1 MLKNVRILQR
11 LKIWQKLVL
20 IAVFMGLPIPVITW
34 LYVVEKNNTI
44 AFAQAELN
52 GAAYLPPLHR
62 LARELANH
70 RGLASALLRGEA
82 SVQGQ
87 LSEAA
92 RNVEQQ
98 LAAVEEHDRL
108 VLPKE
113 GITYGAFLQT
123 SGKLRALRQK
133 WNLLREKTP
142 KAAPRENFSEHT
154 QLIAEV
160 NDLIIFAGDTSKLI
174 LDPDL
179 DTYYLMDAAI
189 IQIPRLAE
197 EVSRLR
203 GLGAGLAVSN
213 KATPEEFAQLTT
225 FFGQVQATLQ
235 NLERSFA
242 KVYAANPSL
251 KDRHAGQAEIVSK
264 EVSSF
269 IVWADGQLTRSNET
283 PMHPAQF
290 LTAGAP
296 PLERL
301 MGLYDLA
308 LNDLQTLLKVRA
320 DNVTRE
326 RNLVLLLTLLG
337 FLLTVLAVSAI
348 TRGVNRQTQAITHL
362 IGQIDKGNFEERAPV
377 FSHDE
382 LGRTAQAFNSMLD
395 NTRGLMQS
403 RSERDEI
410 QRSIMKLLDEVSGV
424 AEGDLTREA
433 EVTEGMTGAIADAFN
448 YMMDSLRQLIGKVQ
462 NVSQQVNSTAA
473 ETQTSAERL
482 AQGSQEQAT
491 QITNTTVALA
501 EMTRAIQQ
509 VAESAELSAAVA
521 DQSLNAT
528 HKGSEIV
535 QHNMQGMLRVLE
547 QVQDTAR
554 HMQQLS
560 ERSQEIEEIVHLID
574 EIADRTG
581 VLALNASIQAATAGE
596 AGAGFAVVAREVEQL
611 AARSAEATK
620 RISTLIR
627 TIQGGTREAL
637 SAMEETSREVL
648 AGSKLATQ
656 AGQSLNEIEGVTNR
670 LAELV
675 RAIAD
680 DCQLQARSST
690 QLSQTMTQIA
700 KITNQTTNGV
710 IQSAVTVKSLAELAD
725 ELRASVVSFKLP
737 GKLPGNLSSNLS
749 GHLAEPQFQAGNA
762 NFGTA
767 HLN

>member
-1 MLKNVRILQR
+1 MLKNLQFLQR

-20 IAVFMGLPIPVITW
+20 IAIFMGLPIPVI
-34 LYVVEKNNTI
+34 LRFYVAEKNNTI
-44 AFAQAELN
+44 AFVQKELY
-52 GAAYLPPLHR
+52 GTAHIPPLQG

-70 RGLASALLRGEA
+70 RGLASVLLRGDTSLQEP
-82 SVQGQ
+82 

-92 RNVEQQ
+92 RSVEQKFN
-98 LAAVEEHDRL
+98 AAEEQERREI
-108 VLPKE
+108 PQA
-113 GITYGAFLQT
+113 GSTYGAVLLT

-133 WNLLREKTP
+133 WNLLRDKTAKTSP
-142 KAAPRENFSEHT
+142 QENFSEHT
-154 QLIAEV
+154 QLISEV
-160 NDLIIFAGDTSKLI
+160 NDLIIHTADTSNLI

-179 DTYYLMDAAI
+179 DTYYLMDAVI

-197 EVSRLR
+197 EINRLR
-203 GLGAGLAVSN
+203 GLGAGLAVA
-213 KATPEEFAQLTT
+213 KKGTPEEFAQLTT

-235 NLERSFA
+235 NLERSFGKA
-242 KVYAANPSL
+242 YDANPSL
-251 KDRHAGQAEIVSK
+251 KDRQAGQLEVVSK

-269 IVWADGQLTRSNET
+269 IVWADNQLTYSTEASMR
-283 PMHPAQF
+283 AAAF
-290 LTAGAP
+290 LTAGVP
-296 PLERL
+296 PINRL
-301 MGLYDLA
+301 MR
-308 LNDLQTLLKVRA
+308 LNELTLSDLQTLLNARREKVA
-320 DNVTRE
+320 RE
-326 RNLVLLLTLLG
+326 RNSILWLTLLG
-337 FLLTVLAVSAI
+337 FVATVLVVAVI
-348 TRGVNRQTQAITHL
+348 TRGITQQTRAITQL
-362 IGQIDKGNFEERAPV
+362 IAHIDKGNFEERAV
-377 FSHDE
+377 VLSRDE
-382 LGRTAQAFNSMLD
+382 LGRAAQAFNTMLD

-403 RSERDEI
+403 RAERDEI

-448 YMMDSLRQLIGKVQ
+448 YMMDSLRQLIGKVK

-482 AQGSQEQAT
+482 AQGSQEQAA

-521 DQSLNAT
+521 DQSLNT
-528 HKGSEIV
+528 TQKGAKIV
-535 QHNMQGMLRVLE
+535 QSNVQGMQRVLE
-547 QVQDTAR
+547 QVQETAR

-596 AGAGFAVVAREVEQL
+596 AGAGFAVVANEVERL

-627 TIQGGTREAL
+627 TIQGGTRETL
-637 SAMEETSREVL
+637 NAMEETSREVL
-648 AGSKLATQ
+648 SGAKLANQ
-656 AGQSLNEIEGVTNR
+656 AGQSLNEIEATTNR

-675 RAIAD
+675 RAIAH
-680 DCQLQARSST
+680 DCQTQARSST

-700 KITNQTTNGV
+700 RITNQTASGV

-725 ELRASVVSFKLP
+725 ELRASIVSFKLP
-737 GKLPGNLSSNLS
+737 SMLPGNLP
-749 GHLAEPQFQAGNA
+749 EPGTSQHPQAGHTT
-762 NFGTA
+762 FGTA

>member
-1 MLKNVRILQR
+1 MLKNLQLLQR

-20 IAVFMGLPIPVITW
+20 IAVFMGLPLPVITW
-34 LYVVEKNNTI
+34 LYVAEKNSTI
-44 AFAQAELN
+44 AFAQKEIY
-52 GAAYLPPLHR
+52 GSEYLPPLQG

-70 RGLASALLRGEA
+70 RGLASALLRGET
-82 SVQGQ
+82 SLQGQ

-92 RNVEQQ
+92 RAVEQQ
-98 LAAVEEHDRL
+98 LAAAEALDQ
-108 VLPKE
+108 KE
-113 GITYGAFLQT
+113 IRPAGGGYGALLQT

-133 WNLLREKTP
+133 WNLLKGKIAQAP
-142 KAAPRENFSEHT
+142 PRENFDEHT

-160 NDLIIFAGDTSKLI
+160 NDLLIHAGDTSNLI

-179 DTYYLMDAAI
+179 DTYYLMDAVI

-197 EVSRLR
+197 ETNRLR
-203 GLGAGLAVSN
+203 GLGAGLAVAK

-225 FFGQVQATLQ
+225 FFGQVQVTLQ
-235 NLERSFA
+235 NLERSFGKA
-242 KVYAANPSL
+242 YAANPGV
-251 KDRHAGQAEIVSK
+251 KDRHAGQLEIVAK
-264 EVSSF
+264 EVNGF
-269 IVWADGQLTRSNET
+269 IVWADRQLTRAGET
-283 PMHPAQF
+283 PLQAAQF

-296 PLERL
+296 AIERL
-301 MGLYDLA
+301 TKLNELA
-308 LNDLQTLLKVRA
+308 LNDLQTLLQARA
-320 DNVTRE
+320 DKVARE
-326 RNLVLLLTLLG
+326 RNSILLVTLLG
-337 FLLTVLAVSAI
+337 LLLTVLAVAVI
-348 TRGVNRQTQAITHL
+348 TRGVNQQTQALTQL
-362 IGQIDKGNFEERAPV
+362 IAHIDQGNFAARSLV
-377 FSHDE
+377 LSSDE
-382 LGRTAQAFNSMLD
+382 LGRTAQAFNTMLD

-403 RSERDEI
+403 RAERDEI

-473 ETQTSAERL
+473 ESQTSAERL
-482 AQGSQEQAT
+482 AQGSQEQAA

-509 VAESAELSAAVA
+509 VADSAEMSAAVA
-521 DQSLNAT
+521 DQSLSVT

-560 ERSQEIEEIVHLID
+560 ERSQEIEEIVHMID

-611 AARSAEATK
+611 AGRSAEATK

-637 SAMEETSREVL
+637 TAMEETSREVL
-648 AGSKLATQ
+648 AGSKLANQ
-656 AGQSLNEIEGVTNR
+656 AGQALNEIEGVTNR

-675 RAIAD
+675 RAIAG

-700 KITNQTTNGV
+700 KITTQTTSGV
-710 IQSAVTVKSLAELAD
+710 MQSAVTVKSLAELAD

-737 GKLPGNLSSNLS
+737 GKVTGEHFQPG
-749 GHLAEPQFQAGNA
+749 HAA
-762 NFGTA
+762 FGTA